1 MFSIGISIKTTRYR
15 YVLNRRDTCDDVSKL
30 MILVCNY
37 KEAHKEGNYFFPL
50 IETGGYEGMH
60 WVSV

>member
-1 MFSIGISIKTTRYR
+1 MCIKQMGYF
-15 YVLNRRDTCDDVSKL
+15 YDVSKL

-60 WVSV
+60 RVSV